1 MRTIGGQ
8 TFPEEQIRERVSYQ
22 KVELTTGTAAD
33 MVTAITGYYQD
44 LLMVT
49 GHNNS
54 DAAVTIELYDGGTST
69 KLKITIPAATAKT
82 WTFPTPLKQ
91 ATSGLAWTADMGDY
105 TNTTIAL
112 YVQSVRKPK

>member
-1 MRTIGGQ
+1 MRNIGGQ
-8 TFPEEQIRERVSYQ
+8 LFLEEDVRERVSHQ
-22 KVELTTGTAAD
+22 KVELTTGTATE

-54 DAAVTIELYDGGTST
+54 DAAVTVELYDGGSST
-69 KLKITIPAATAKT
+69 RLKITVPAGEAKT
-82 WTFPTPLKQ
+82 WTFPTPFQ
-91 ATSGLAWTADMGDY
+91 QDTHSLAWTADMGDY
-105 TNTTIAL
+105 TTTTIAL

>member
-1 MRTIGGQ
+1 MRNIGGQ
-8 TFPEEQIRERVSYQ
+8 LFLEEEVRDQVLHQ
-22 KVELTTGTAAD
+22 TAELTNGTAKT

-54 DAAVTIELYDGGTST
+54 DAAVTVELNDGGSST
-69 KLKITIPAATAKT
+69 RLKLTVPANEAKT
-82 WTFPTPLKQ
+82 WTFPTPFKQ
-91 ATSGLAWTADMGDY
+91 DDHGNAWTADMGDY
-105 TNTTIAL
+105 TNTTIGL